1 MFKAMGK
8 YVQAVFY
15 LVTFRIDKASE
26 TLRMNPGVMSANYD
40 RIIDEKRS
48 RINQYKDAI
57 AAMIAQ
63 EETKKQKVKK
73 LTEEI
78 EKLEKLKSGAAAK
91 ARKVAQQHNGDVA
104 ATKADAEYRKC
115 QSAYKDFTSTLA
127 EKEKRVAELEND
139 IEELIKNVAGHKTN
153 IQSQMRDLE
162 KLGEEKQEA
171 VASVLSAT
179 EEKQIA
185 DIMTG
190 LSEDRTSEEL
200 RELRELRGKA
210 SAEARMSREMAG
222 LDTKRAEEEFLEF
235 AQASEA
241 NDEFD
246 QLIGLAGKTDE
257 GPEQEASEQTKIPEA

>member
-8 YVQAVFY
+8 YVRAVFY

-26 TLRMNPGVMSANYD
+26 TLRMNPGVMSATYD
-40 RIIDEKRS
+40 RIIVEKRG

-63 EETKKQKVKK
+63 EESKKQKLKK
-73 LTEEI
+73 LTKEV
-78 EKLEKLKSGAAAK
+78 EKLEQLKAGAAAK
-91 ARKVAQQHNGDVA
+91 ARKVAQRHNGDVV
-104 ATKADAEYRKC
+104 ATKSDSEYQKC
-115 QSAYKDFTSTLA
+115 QAAFKDFSSTLA
-127 EKEKRVAELEND
+127 EKQDRAGELERD
-139 IEELIKNVAGHKTN
+139 IEELVKNIQGHKIS

-162 KLGEEKQEA
+162 KLGEEKHDA

-179 EEKQIA
+179 EEKQLA

-200 RELRELRGKA
+200 RELRQLRGKS

-222 LDTKRAEEEFLEF
+222 LDTKRAEDEFLEF

-246 QLIGLAGKTDE
+246 QLIGLAGR
-257 GPEQEASEQTKIPEA
+257 QEEHRESGSSEETRIPEA